1 MNTNLRRLLPLVLL
15 LALVLTG
22 HSTTGID
29 ESLEFVSPPTGKKFI
44 RWHGVP
50 GWTYFVQVSD
60 PADHLKTWTFA
71 PIIEGG
77 NNEPISYEIDEPPEG
92 LPDKGFFRLKYTD
105 QVPGPDE
112 TLDTAR
118 YVPLQQVG
126 WVWGGKVSSADG
138 WQAVTAKDQAAPVN
152 PGGVECSDHPQ
163 WDGNTKADAEKP
175 IQ

>member
-1 MNTNLRRLLPLVLL
+1 NGRV
-15 LALVLTG
+15 AG
-22 HSTTGID
+22 
-29 ESLEFVSPPTGKKFI
+29 
-44 RWHGVP
+44 
-50 GWTYFVQVSD
+50 VSD
-60 PADHLKTWTFA
+60 FYRRNVARA
-71 PIIEGG
+71 G
-77 NNEPISYEIDEPPEG
+77 S
-92 LPDKGFFRLKYTD
+92 
-105 QVPGPDE
+105 
-112 TLDTAR
+112 R